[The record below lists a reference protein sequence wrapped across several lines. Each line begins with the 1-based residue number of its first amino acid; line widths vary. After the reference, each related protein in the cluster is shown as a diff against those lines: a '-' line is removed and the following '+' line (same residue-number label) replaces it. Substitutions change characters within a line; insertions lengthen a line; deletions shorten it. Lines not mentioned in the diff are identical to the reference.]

1 MKLFR
6 MSCKVTQ
13 RHHLHKL
20 QRRTFKKR
28 WKCGVA
34 EAPDEMFECSGRG
47 VHSQVLVSVAHIWKR
62 EEFLPPEPNPPCA
75 VQPMCN
81 DGSSSWKC
89 QNKNWNSCRWT
100 YERCWESGIQFN
112 PLPIIPVS
120 QKHFPTFNAG
130 ELAKGNLLHLK
141 SHGLCTQ
148 PRKWEGVLVLVVVPQ
163 IGRPHHVLAP
173 HPLLGA
179 TQRNEQG
186 EEYASPPSR
195 RLHSNSSQ
203 YISG

>member
-1 MKLFR
+1 MCSSR
-6 MSCKVTQ
+6 MSSRWDVWM
-13 RHHLHKL
+13 L
-20 QRRTFKKR
+20 RRGRKR
-28 WKCGVA
+28 
-34 EAPDEMFECSGRG
+34 R
-47 VHSQVLVSVAHIWKR
+47 VLVSVAHIWKR

-89 QNKNWNSCRWT
+89 RNKNWNSCRWT

-173 HPLLGA
+173 HPLLGGNA
-179 TQRNEQG
+179 TQRTRRRICIT
-186 EEYASPPSR
+186 SFPPPALELLPIYI
-195 RLHSNSSQ
+195 RLMMT
-203 YISG
+203 ITTVMVVMVTVVTKCTDLI

>member
-1 MKLFR
+1 
-6 MSCKVTQ
+6 
-13 RHHLHKL
+13 
-20 QRRTFKKR
+20 
-28 WKCGVA
+28 
-34 EAPDEMFECSGRG
+34 MFECWGGG

-89 QNKNWNSCRWT
+89 RNKNWNSCRWT

-173 HPLLGA
+173 THCWG
-179 TQRNEQG
+179 QRNATNKEKNMHHLLPAACTRTPPNIYPANDDDNYSDGGDGDSGDKMHWFNRANEQCKQTKV
-186 EEYASPPSR
+186 E
-195 RLHSNSSQ
+195 
-203 YISG
+203 